1 MNLLVNGESVK
12 LPDDANIK
20 DLIEHLG
27 CQDQRI
33 ALEVNETI
41 IPKSTHEESVNV
53 EVRLE
58 SGVQQ
63 QFNVAPFKEIPQEWF
78 V

>member
-41 IPKSTHEESVNV
+41 IPKSTHEEFLLSDND
-53 EVRLE
+53 
-58 SGVQQ
+58 
-63 QFNVAPFKEIPQEWF
+63 KIEIIKA
-78 V
+78 VGGG

>member
-1 MNLLVNGESVK
+1 VNLLVNGESVK

-41 IPKSTHEESVNV
+41 IPKSTHEEFLLSDND
-53 EVRLE
+53 
-58 SGVQQ
+58 
-63 QFNVAPFKEIPQEWF
+63 KIEIIKA
-78 V
+78 VGGG

>member
-1 MNLLVNGESVK
+1 MNLFVNGENVK
-12 LPDDANIK
+12 LPDNANIK

-41 IPKSTHEESVNV
+41 IPKSTHE
-53 EVRLE
+53 
-58 SGVQQ
+58 
-63 QFNVAPFKEIPQEWF
+63 QFLLSDNDKIEIIKA
-78 V
+78 VGGG

>member
-1 MNLLVNGESVK
+1 VNLFVNGENVK
-12 LPDDANIK
+12 LPDNANIK

-41 IPKSTHEESVNV
+41 IPKSTHE
-53 EVRLE
+53 
-58 SGVQQ
+58 
-63 QFNVAPFKEIPQEWF
+63 QFLLSDNDKIEIIKA
-78 V
+78 VGGG